1 MERINI
7 NESRNRRTITGRVKK
22 KKRKK
27 RKMRKISYR
36 IHERAR
42 AIPAAVDRIF
52 TGSLRQYAFNK
63 PEIILL

>member
-1 MERINI
+1 VERINI

-22 KKRKK
+22 TKKK